1 MKVTHLCLLARY
13 RDGYTYQENLLAKY
27 HRVQGYE
34 VDVITSLRSFDD
46 QGKPCSLKE
55 PCVYDDRN
63 GVHVVRLAYKSKK
76 RIDQYLGRFEGLEE
90 ALIDSKPDI
99 LFIHGCQTV
108 SMRTVRDYACSHSQL
123 CVYVDN
129 HADYSNSARNPISK
143 HLIHRLLWRHYAH
156 VIEPVATKF
165 WGVTPGRV
173 DFLIDNYSLPKSKCD
188 LLVMGA
194 DDEVI
199 LETDNAKTRENTRE
213 TFDIGTDD
221 FLIVTGG
228 RIDAVKTQVL
238 DLMSCVGRMENNVRL
253 IVFGPVDKEIKQR
266 FMDLVDGNK
275 VQYLPWA
282 DSHSAYELFAAA
294 DLVAFPGRHSVYW
307 EQAVGMGR
315 PLLVKRWTGT
325 THVDLG
331 GNVAFIEEDSA
342 EELCSHLTL
351 LSQRGEAY
359 THMLDAARSEDR
371 KQFWYSHIAQRA
383 IGGGDAN
390 EEDIS

>member
-27 HRVQGYE
+27 HRIEGYK

-46 QGKPCSLKE
+46 QGNPCLLE
-55 PCVYDDRN
+55 DPCTYDDQN
-63 GVHVVRLAYKSKK
+63 GIHVVRLAYKSRR
-76 RIDQYLGRFEGLEE
+76 RIDRLLGRFEGLEE
-90 ALIDSKPDI
+90 ALADSNPDI
-99 LFIHGCQTV
+99 LFVHGCQAV
-108 SMRTVRDYACSHSQL
+108 SMRAVRDYVCSKKHL
-123 CVYVDN
+123 RMYVDN

-143 HLIHRLLWRHYAH
+143 YLIHRLLWRHYAH
-156 VIEPVATKF
+156 VVEPVTTKF

-199 LETDNAKTRENTRE
+199 LETDNAKTRKNTRE
-213 TFDIGTDD
+213 AFGIGAND

-238 DLMSCVGRMENNVRL
+238 DLMACAGCMGKDVRL
-253 IVFGPVDKEIKQR
+253 IVFGPVDKGIEQR

-282 DSHSAYELFAAA
+282 DSRRAYELFAAA
-294 DLVAFPGRHSVYW
+294 DLVVFPGRHSVYW
-307 EQAVGMGR
+307 EQAAGMGR

-325 THVDLG
+325 THVDIG
-331 GNVAFIEEDSA
+331 GNVMFIEENSA
-342 EELCSHLTL
+342 EALSSILSVLCRKGAT
-351 LSQRGEAY
+351 Y
-359 THMLDAARSEDR
+359 THMLEVARGEER
-371 KQFWYSHIAQRA
+371 KQFWYSNIAQKA
-383 IGGGDAN
+383 IGEG
-390 EEDIS
+390 